1 VARTEPK
8 PTNIDAS
15 LLSRLMN
22 WGRGVERLSAER
34 APTNGTQM
42 IRRAAMRELAAN
54 PSLQNLRLAREHGA
68 EKIARIVPRRKGT
81 GLVTHIRDFALGE

>member
-1 VARTEPK
+1 
-8 PTNIDAS
+8 
-15 LLSRLMN
+15 
-22 WGRGVERLSAER
+22 
-34 APTNGTQM
+34 M